1 MLTSSAAAARRG
13 TLVSLVV
20 AVLLVGASPAY
31 ADSVRSSQWHL
42 DAMQAERMWASSTGR
57 NVTVAVVDSGVDT
70 STPDLQGRV
79 LQGKD
84 LAVDSPGD
92 EHTDYR
98 NHGTGIAGLIAGTGD
113 AGGDGAFGLAPAVKI
128 LPIRVRD
135 NFGKVSGGKGDKYFN
150 EDVSEAIRFAVD
162 SGAKIINVSLGNN
175 VGSQQLTDSVAYA
188 LEKGSLV
195 FASAGNSADEGNP
208 VEYPAGTPGV
218 VGVGS
223 VGKDLKRAK
232 SSQYG
237 PQVDLS
243 APGVD
248 MVHACSGGTQL
259 CKSSGTSDATAIV
272 SASAALI
279 WSKYPDWTN
288 NQVLRVMLDTAG
300 GPISGDERT
309 DYIGYGIVRPRVALK
324 SPGDPGPADEY
335 PLPDLAAAAESA
347 KPSAEASEA
356 ADSAEE
362 GDKSATAAPASD
374 GGSDAALWIGLG
386 VGAAALV
393 GGAAAVV
400 AVRSRRRRAAA
411 AAQLPYQ
418 PPYAYQ
424 QQPQGPYA
432 QQQPPYPSYGP
443 PPGGPGSDSSHGDPH
458 GQGPRI

>member
-1 MLTSSAAAARRG
+1 MLTSSAAATRRG
-13 TLVSLVV
+13 TV
-20 AVLLVGASPAY
+20 ASIAMALLLVGAGPAY

-42 DAMQAERMWASSTGR
+42 DVMQADQMWESSTGEK
-57 NVTVAVVDSGVDT
+57 VTVAVIDSGVDA
-70 STPDLQGRV
+70 SNPDLQQRV
-79 LQGKD
+79 LKGKD
-84 LAVDSPGD
+84 LAEDSPGD

-113 AGGDGAFGLAPAVKI
+113 ASGDGAFGLAPSAKI
-128 LPIRVRD
+128 LPVRIRD
-135 NFGKVSGGKGDKYFN
+135 NFEKVSGATGDKNFN
-150 EDVSEAIRFAVD
+150 DDVAEAIRFAVD
-162 SGAKIINVSLGNN
+162 NGAKVINISLGNN
-175 VGSQQLTDSVAYA
+175 IGSQQLADSVKYA
-188 LEKGSLV
+188 LEGGSLV
-195 FASAGNSADEGNP
+195 FASAGNSADEGNA
-208 VEYPAGTPGV
+208 VEYPAATPGV

-362 GDKSATAAPASD
+362 SDKSATAAPASD
-374 GGSDAALWIGLG
+374 GSSDAALWIGLG

-393 GGAAAVV
+393 GGAVAVV
-400 AVRSRRRRAAA
+400 AVRCRRRRAAA